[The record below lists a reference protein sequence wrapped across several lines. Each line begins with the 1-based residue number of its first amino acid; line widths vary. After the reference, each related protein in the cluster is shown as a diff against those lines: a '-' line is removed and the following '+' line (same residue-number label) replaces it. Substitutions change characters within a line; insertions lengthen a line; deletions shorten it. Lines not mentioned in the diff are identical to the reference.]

1 MEKEHS
7 HCLKETGLE
16 KYNNK
21 RDFLIFSLVFTP
33 RVTPVAEIGLWT
45 LRPRFLRGFT
55 PPCAPDPIFIL
66 LSGFPFE
73 NT

>member
-21 RDFLIFSLVFTP
+21 RDLLIFSLVFTP

-45 LRPRFLRGFT
+45 LSPRFLRGFN
-55 PPCAPDPIFIL
+55 PPCAHDPIFKL
-66 LSGFPFE
+66 ASGFPFQ